1 MMKQARGLQEG
12 RGPAIS
18 KRAGAV
24 MSLVGN
30 LRDLALGDVL
40 QVIGLSRKSGVLS
53 VKTEDSE
60 GRVILDE
67 GRVVSAVIQNG
78 RPDITEGLIE
88 ELDIPA
94 ALFEEAATK
103 ARTSCLNLRSVLIE
117 TALLDPERVDVLCR
131 QAVEAAMVELFGWTE
146 GEFRLDVGAY
156 SEPEEPVLLYPT
168 GLDVQYLAMES
179 ARALDELNATSR
191 VDEWDDQ
198 RIEEI
203 SLEEMFGV
211 VEEECHASETESPP
225 VSILHAEP
233 VDEPPQGGSLQGSKK
248 GSVLILIDPD
258 PAVLDWVRSSVE
270 NLFETVH
277 AFQQTGPAMTRVRQY
292 LVRGEFPAVLV
303 APNVKIDR
311 LGGVTSV
318 ADYMARL
325 KGQSPRLRTLWL
337 CEFGQPTP
345 RSVDVADGIVTR
357 PLTTALR
364 DGEGRRGGASEEN
377 DVKRFRDDLLNRL

>member
-1 MMKQARGLQEG
+1 M
-12 RGPAIS
+12 
-18 KRAGAV
+18 

-78 RPDITEGLIE
+78 RPDLTESLVE
-88 ELDIPA
+88 ELGIPA
-94 ALFEEAATK
+94 ADFEEATAEAK
-103 ARTSCLNLRSVLIE
+103 VRCLNLRRVLIE
-117 TALLDPERVDVLCR
+117 TALLDPERVDRLCR

-146 GEFRLDVGAY
+146 GEFHLEVGAY
-156 SEPEEPVLLYPT
+156 SEPEAPVLLYPA

-179 ARALDELNATSR
+179 ARALDELNASEC
-191 VDEWDDQ
+191 VDGWDAE
-198 RIEEI
+198 RIEAI
-203 SLEEMFGV
+203 SFEDMFGV
-211 VEEECHASETESPP
+211 VEEKCHELETDHSL
-225 VSILHAEP
+225 VSIIDAEP
-233 VDEPPQGGSLQGSKK
+233 VDQSPQGGTLQWSQK

-292 LVRGEFPAVLV
+292 LVRGQFPAVLV

-337 CEFGQPTP
+337 CEFGEPAP
-345 RSVDVADGIVTR
+345 SVDVADGVVTR

-364 DGEGRRGGASEEN
+364 EGEGWRSEAAEEI

>member
-1 MMKQARGLQEG
+1 
-12 RGPAIS
+12 
-18 KRAGAV
+18 

-53 VKTEDSE
+53 VKTTDAE
-60 GRVILDE
+60 GRVLLDE

-78 RPDITEGLIE
+78 RLDSHDDLLQGLN
-88 ELDIPA
+88 IPA
-94 ALFEEAATK
+94 AVFEAAAAE
-103 ARTSCLNLRSVLIE
+103 ARAKCLNLRRVLID
-117 TALLDPERVDVLCR
+117 TARLDPERVDLLCR

-146 GEFRLDVGAY
+146 GEFHLDVGAY
-156 SEPEEPVLLYPT
+156 SEPEEPVLLYAA

-179 ARALDELNATSR
+179 ARALDELNAGQG
-191 VDEWDDQ
+191 VDEWDAQ

-203 SLEEMFGV
+203 SFEDMFGV
-211 VEEECHASETESPP
+211 VEEECHDPETDHAPG
-225 VSILHAEP
+225 SIIDVEP
-233 VDEPPQGGSLQGSKK
+233 VDPPTQGGSREWSEK

-270 NLFETVH
+270 SLFETIH
-277 AFQQTGPAMTRVRQY
+277 AFQQTGPAMTRIRQY
-292 LVRGEFPAVLV
+292 LIRGQFPAVLV
-303 APNVKIDR
+303 APDVKIDR
-311 LGGVTSV
+311 LGGVSSV

-337 CEFGQPTP
+337 CEFGQPAP
-345 RSVDVADGIVTR
+345 HLVDVADGVVTR
-357 PLTTALR
+357 PLTHSLR
-364 DGEGRRGGASEEN
+364 VGEGWRSGASEEI